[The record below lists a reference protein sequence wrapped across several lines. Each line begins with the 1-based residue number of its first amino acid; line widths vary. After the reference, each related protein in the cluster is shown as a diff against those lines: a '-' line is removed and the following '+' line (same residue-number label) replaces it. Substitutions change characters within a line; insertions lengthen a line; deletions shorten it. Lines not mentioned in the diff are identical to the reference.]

1 MKMSLLKIP
10 LILSS
15 AVAVHV
21 ALTPPH
27 APSKSEV
34 VHDTFNEWVIIQH
47 VRYGL
52 PISKIVYWGISLAE
66 IALIVS
72 RMTDLKT
79 LPSVVQNT
87 IGPFLPRI
95 QDVPIT
101 RPFILGTAL
110 VASAGYLRWSCFRT
124 LGHFFTFELT
134 ARKGHQLV
142 TSGPYS
148 IVRHPSYAAAI
159 LQYIGVTVL
168 HGSAT
173 SWVRQSGVLDL
184 PGVKLVLLAWLLERT
199 ITVTSLV
206 RRINQEEEVVKS
218 MFGDEWQRWANAV
231 RYRIIPGIY

>member
-1 MKMSLLKIP
+1 MSLLKIP

-27 APSKSEV
+27 APPKNEV
-34 VHDTFNEWVIIQH
+34 VHDNFNEWVIIQH
-47 VRYGL
+47 VKYGL
-52 PISKIVYWGISLAE
+52 PISKIVYWGVSLAE
-66 IALIVS
+66 IALAVS
-72 RMTDLKT
+72 RMADPKT
-79 LPSVVQNT
+79 LPSVIQNT

-110 VASAGYLRWSCFRT
+110 VATAGYLRWSCFRT
-124 LGHFFTFELT
+124 LGKFFTFELT

-142 TSGPYS
+142 TNGPYS
-148 IVRHPSYAAAI
+148 VVRHPSYSAAI
-159 LQYIGVTVL
+159 LQYIGIVVL

-173 SWVRQSGVLDL
+173 SWLRQSGVLSL
-184 PGVKLVLLAWLLERT
+184 PGVKPVLLAWILERT

-218 MFGDEWQRWANAV
+218 MFGDEWQRWANTV
-231 RYRIIPGIY
+231 RYRLIPGIY